1 MKLYLVQHGKAA
13 SKEVDPARP
22 LTGEGRQGVEN
33 VAEFIRPLKLSV
45 AHLLHSDKK
54 RAIETAEILANDIA
68 VAEGRTQR
76 QGLAP
81 NDDVVPIADEIEGGD
96 SDVMIVGHMPFLS
109 KLVSLLLTGDQA
121 NGCVVFRNGGIVCL
135 NQTEQNRWQVEWI
148 ITPELLG

>member
-1 MKLYLVQHGKAA
+1 MKLYLVQHGKAV

-22 LTGEGRQGVEN
+22 LTGEGRRGVES

-54 RAIETAEILANDIA
+54 RAIETAEILANAIA
-68 VAEGRTQR
+68 VAEGKTQR

-96 SDVMIVGHMPFLS
+96 SDAMIVGHMPFLG
-109 KLVSLLLTGDQA
+109 KLASLLLTGDQES
-121 NGCVVFRNGGIVCL
+121 GCVVFRNGGIVCL
-135 NQTEQNRWQVEWI
+135 NRTEENRWQVEWI